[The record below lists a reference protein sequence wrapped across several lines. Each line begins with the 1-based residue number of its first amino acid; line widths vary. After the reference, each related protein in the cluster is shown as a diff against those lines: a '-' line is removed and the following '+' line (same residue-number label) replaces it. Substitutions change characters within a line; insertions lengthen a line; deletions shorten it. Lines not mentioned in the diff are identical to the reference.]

1 MAGPESAPSRPEP
14 GGTSS
19 EWEPRT
25 LAKRGIPAFVAIA
38 VLILIAWIAPG
49 LGEVRELL
57 PDAAP
62 GWVAIAVAFEALSFA
77 SYIVMFAPVFCRGL
91 SWRRSWQIGGSELA
105 VGSLIPASGA
115 SPWWTPTMRFL
126 ARSESR
132 SVSHRTI
139 TSTLRHQ
146 TSSRLRSAS
155 VRALSKRSHQGC
167 CRRSASSSDCS
178 WRFSWHRHGVISIAR
193 VVPSTRK
200 PAR

>member
-62 GWVAIAVAFEALSFA
+62 GWVAIAVAFEGLSFA
-77 SYIVMFAPVFCRGL
+77 SYVVMFAPVFCRGL
-91 SWRRSWQIGGSELA
+91 SWRRSWQIAGSELA
-105 VGSLIPASGA
+105 MGSIVPASGIGG
-115 SPWWTPTMRFL
+115 L
-126 ARSESR
+126 ALGAWVLHEGGMNVDHIARR
-132 SVSHRTI
+132 SVAFFLIKSSVNFVAVAVLGIVAFCGVGPDLSPALTI
-139 TSTLRHQ
+139 LPAC
-146 TSSRLRSAS
+146 LAI
-155 VRALSKRSHQGC
+155 AL
-167 CRRSASSSDCS
+167 
-178 WRFSWHRHGVISIAR
+178 I
-193 VVPSTRK
+193 
-200 PAR
+200 